1 MPGFVYILASSTGT
15 LYTGATDDLYRR
27 ITEHRNG
34 IHSRFAGK
42 YRCHRLVHWE
52 QFATMR
58 EALLRESQIKGWTRS
73 RKRSLVESTNPE
85 WRDLQQG
92 WGRRTLSP
100 KERIADQA
108 DSPVLIR

>member
-42 YRCHRLVHWE
+42 YRCHRLVYHE
-52 QFATMR
+52 QFDNMTEALAR
-58 EALLRESQIKGWTRS
+58 EAEVKGWTRAK
-73 RKRSLVESTNPE
+73 KRALVESVNPE
-85 WRDLQQG
+85 WRDLQQS
-92 WGRRTLSP
+92 WGRPTLSP

-108 DSPVLIR
+108 DSTVLIR